1 MAQVRQERGEG
12 RKKDLCAQTQQR
24 ERGSCQI
31 QITNWG
37 KRVLFEKKN
46 IMVIPDPTKSKAV

>member
-37 KRVLFEKKN
+37 KRVLFFTKKHNGDSRPNEK
-46 IMVIPDPTKSKAV
+46 